1 MYISRIITWKL
12 LNIWQMWEIYY
23 TKINDPN
30 KVYKQMRNVRLMW
43 SIVIILKDDV
53 SNKEL
58 NAQILVL

>member
-1 MYISRIITWKL
+1 MYISRIITWKW

-30 KVYKQMRNVRLMW
+30 KVYKQMRNVRHMW

>member
-58 NAQILVL
+58 NTQILVL